1 MGRRRAVLANVWVPA
16 AAIAVFVLLLPVP
29 PVAAQPTT
37 PASGPST
44 PDDRARLLAGLPVS
58 ADSPLGA
65 LQAAPS
71 VARHA
76 ASLSR
81 TWQAL
86 DDQMLSRMRAW
97 AGRQIDPRIET
108 SAPLAYI
115 FGGPDIL
122 TAHAMFP
129 SAPVYVLTGLEPV
142 GRVPPLETLAPAALE
157 TGLDNLRSSIEA
169 LPTRGYFIT
178 SYMGRDL
185 SRTELRG
192 VMPVLYLFL
201 ARAGHRLLEGTA
213 ICLDPAGQMQHAG
226 AGVADGHVPGVRI
239 VFQGDEGRAPQ
250 TLYYF
255 SVDLEAGP
263 LAKKPGFF
271 QFMNALPA
279 PNAYLK
285 AASFILHDNRFAAT
299 RDFLLTRSKA
309 ILQDDSSVPFR
320 WFKKNAWD
328 LTFLGVYEPA
338 VWIEH
343 FEWVT
348 QEDLKAAFAAAG
360 PLEPLPFKTGYSK
373 PGRSNLMLALARRSA
388 G

>member
-1 MGRRRAVLANVWVPA
+1 MGRRHSIITAVTLLVLASPLA
-16 AAIAVFVLLLPVP
+16 G
-29 PVAAQPTT
+29 Q
-37 PASGPST
+37 PASSALGPST
-44 PDDRARLLAGLPVS
+44 PDDQARLLAGLPVS
-58 ADSPLGA
+58 GGSPLGA
-65 LQAAPS
+65 LQAAPP

-86 DDQMLSRMRAW
+86 DDQMLIKMRAW
-97 AGRQIDPRIET
+97 AGKQVDSRIDA

-115 FGGPDIL
+115 FGGPDFL
-122 TAHAMFP
+122 MAHAMFP

-157 TGLDNLRSSIEA
+157 AGLDNLRSSMEA

-201 ARAGHRLLEGTA
+201 ARTGHRLLESTT
-213 ICLDPAGQMQHAG
+213 ISLDPAGQVQPVE
-226 AGVADGHVPGVRI
+226 AGVPDGHVPGVRI

-263 LAKKPGFF
+263 IAKKPGFF

-309 ILQDDSSVPFR
+309 ILQDDSGVPFR
-320 WFKKNAWD
+320 WFRKNAWD
-328 LTFLGVYEPA
+328 LTFFGIYEPA

-373 PGRSNLMLALARRSA
+373 PGRSNLMLAIARR
-388 G
+388 

>member
-1 MGRRRAVLANVWVPA
+1 MKQLHKVVSAATLAVVTFVVLASP
-16 AAIAVFVLLLPVP
+16 LTG
-29 PVAAQPTT
+29 Q
-37 PASGPST
+37 PASSATGPST
-44 PDDRARLLAGLPVS
+44 PDDQARLLAGLSVPAGS
-58 ADSPLGA
+58 RLDA
-65 LQAAPS
+65 LQAAPA

-81 TWQAL
+81 TWQVL

-97 AGRQIDPRIET
+97 AGKHVDSRIDA

-115 FGGPDIL
+115 FGGPDFL
-122 TAHAMFP
+122 MAHAMFP

-157 TGLDNLRSSIEA
+157 AGLDNLRSSMEA

-201 ARAGHRLLEGTA
+201 ARTGHRLLESTA
-213 ICLDPAGQMQHAG
+213 ICLDPAGQVQHAG
-226 AGVADGHVPGVRI
+226 AGVPEGHVPGVRI
-239 VFQGDEGRAPQ
+239 VFQHDEGRAPQ

-263 LAKKPGFF
+263 IAKKPGFF

-299 RDFLLTRSKA
+299 RDYLLTRSKA
-309 ILQDDSSVPFR
+309 ILQDDSGVPFR
-320 WFKKNAWD
+320 WFKKSAWD
-328 LTFLGVYEPA
+328 LTFFGIYEPA

-373 PGRSNLMLALARRSA
+373 PGRSNLMLAIARR
-388 G
+388 

>member
-1 MGRRRAVLANVWVPA
+1 MGRHHTTLAVVTFLVLASPLA
-16 AAIAVFVLLLPVP
+16 GQSAGSAPG
-29 PVAAQPTT
+29 T
-37 PASGPST
+37 ST
-44 PDDRARLLAGLPVS
+44 PDDQARLLAGLPV
-58 ADSPLGA
+58 AGDSPLGA
-65 LQAAPS
+65 LQAAPA

-81 TWQAL
+81 TWRAL
-86 DDQMLSRMRAW
+86 DDQMLSKMRAW
-97 AGRQIDPRIET
+97 AGKHVDARIDA

-122 TAHAMFP
+122 MAHAMFP

-157 TGLDNLRSSIEA
+157 AGLDNLRSSTEA

-201 ARAGHRLLEGTA
+201 ARTGHRLLDSAA
-213 ICLDPAGQMQHAG
+213 ICLDPTGQVQQAG
-226 AGVADGHVPGVRI
+226 AGVPDGAVPGVRI
-239 VFQGDEGRAPQ
+239 VFQGDEGSAPQ

-263 LAKKPGFF
+263 IAKKPGFF

-299 RDFLLTRSKA
+299 RDYLLTRSRA
-309 ILQDDSSVPFR
+309 ILQDDSGVPFR
-320 WFKKNAWD
+320 WFKKSAWD
-328 LTFLGVYEPA
+328 LTFFGVYEPA

-348 QEDLKAAFAAAG
+348 QEDLKAAFVAAG

-373 PGRSNLMLALARRSA
+373 PGRSNLMLAVSRKGPA
-388 G
+388 GSR